1 MNNKFFSVLITAFLL
16 TSCAHVESPTSNK
29 SISQETT
36 TSLEKFDLSNYHG
49 PKLSVKVYPW
59 RITDVD
65 LAKFP
70 ILNNYHIGWGV
81 SNRLTDILFDVER
94 FKFYEEKQEIA
105 ASQMQPCKASNTC
118 KNLQSENVEYIIYP
132 EVYHLGIEKNT
143 DINGFDTTN
152 SQSIEIGIQIKLVDA
167 HTGEIKAAGSYI
179 GKKALTNE
187 GNIINNPSIDFSE
200 SALGKATD
208 AAIKGAIAKML
219 KRLDGKEISDTTTA
233 IRESDKIKKTTQTPA
248 DESYRTFN
256 TSTIPTAV
264 TPSKPY
270 SEKRLALV
278 IGNSKY
284 QLSNI
289 SLANSVHDAEDISA
303 ELKKF
308 GFDVS
313 LYINLSKREIEEA
326 IDGFDKKLK
335 AAGNGSVALFYY
347 AGHAAEVQG
356 INYLFPVDFQGKGE
370 DQVDTEAVPV
380 HRFVKQIKTAGNYL
394 NVIILDACRDN
405 PYSPEQRSFNTRH
418 NRLATMNYDIDGMFY
433 SYATS
438 AGEKASDGI
447 GENGLF
453 TGNLLRYMPD
463 STLKIHDVF
472 SKVGEAVSHA
482 NKDQIP
488 WVNSSFHGVFYFNP
502 PSK

>member
-16 TSCAHVESPTSNK
+16 TSCAHIDSPSSNK
-29 SISQETT
+29 TPSQEITA
-36 TSLEKFDLSNYHG
+36 SLEKFDLSNYHG
-49 PKLSVKVYPW
+49 SKLSVKVYPW

-94 FKFYEEKQEIA
+94 FKFYEEKQEVA
-105 ASQMQPCKASNTC
+105 ASQMQSCKSSNTC
-118 KNLQSENVEYIIYP
+118 KDQQSQDVQYIIYP

-143 DINGFDTTN
+143 DINGFNTTN
-152 SQSIEIGIQIKLVDA
+152 RQSIEIGIQIKLVDA

-179 GKKALTNE
+179 GQKALTAD
-187 GNIINNPSIDFSE
+187 GDIINNPSIDFSE

-208 AAIKGAIAKML
+208 SAIKGAIAKML
-219 KRLDGKEISDTTTA
+219 KRLDGKGASEPIVIS
-233 IRESDKIKKTTQTPA
+233 ESKTPKESTQTPT
-248 DESYRTFN
+248 EKSYRTFN
-256 TSTIPTAV
+256 ANAMPTESVTS
-264 TPSKPY
+264 SKPY

-278 IGNSKY
+278 IGNAKY
-284 QLSNI
+284 KMANI
-289 SLANSVHDAEDISA
+289 SLDNSVHDAEDISA

-313 LYINLSKREIEEA
+313 LHTNLSKREMEEA

-356 INYLFPVDFQGKGE
+356 INYMFPVDFQGKGE
-370 DQVDTEAVPV
+370 EQVDTEAVPV

-405 PYSPEQRSFNTRH
+405 PYSPEQRSFNTKH

-433 SYATS
+433 SYATAS
-438 AGEKASDGI
+438 GEKASDGI
-447 GENGLF
+447 GNNGLF
-453 TGNLLRYMPD
+453 TGNLLKYIPD
-463 STLKIHDVF
+463 SNLKIYDVF
-472 SKVGEAVSHA
+472 NKVGEAVSQA

>member
-1 MNNKFFSVLITAFLL
+1 MNNKFFSVLIL
-16 TSCAHVESPTSNK
+16 TSLLMSCGHVESPSSK
-29 SISQETT
+29 SSVSQASITPV
-36 TSLEKFDLSNYHG
+36 EKFDLSNYHG
-49 PKLSVKVYPW
+49 AKLSVKVYPW

-81 SNRLTDILFDVER
+81 SNRLTDILFDVGR

-105 ASQMQPCKASNTC
+105 AAQMQSCQTSNTC
-118 KNLQSENVEYIIYP
+118 KNNAHSENVDYIIYP

-152 SQSIEIGIQIKLVDA
+152 RQTIEIGIQIKLVNA
-167 HTGEIKAAGSYI
+167 QTGEIKAAGSYI
-179 GKKALTNE
+179 GQKLLTSE
-187 GNIINNPSIDFSE
+187 GDIINNPSIDFSE

-219 KRLDGKEISDTTTA
+219 KRLDGGGVEIPTTGADKPTTA
-233 IRESDKIKKTTQTPA
+233 IKNPA

-256 TSTIPTAV
+256 AGAMPTGTA
-264 TPSKPY
+264 TPSNPY

-278 IGNSKY
+278 IGNAKY
-284 QLSNI
+284 QISKI
-289 SLANSVHDAEDISA
+289 SLANAGHDADDIST
-303 ELKKF
+303 ELKKL

-313 LYINLSKREIEEA
+313 LYTNLSKREMEEA

-335 AAGNGSVALFYY
+335 AAGHGSVALFYY

-356 INYLFPVDFQGKGE
+356 INYMFPVDFQGNGGE
-370 DQVDTEAVPV
+370 DQVDMEAVPV

-394 NVIILDACRDN
+394 NIIVLDACRNN
-405 PYSPEQRSFNTRH
+405 PYNPEQRAFNTKT

-433 SYATS
+433 SYATA
-438 AGEKASDGI
+438 AGETASDGV

-453 TGNLLRYMPD
+453 TGNLLKFIPD

-472 SKVGEAVSHA
+472 NKVGEAVSHA

-502 PSK
+502 PAK